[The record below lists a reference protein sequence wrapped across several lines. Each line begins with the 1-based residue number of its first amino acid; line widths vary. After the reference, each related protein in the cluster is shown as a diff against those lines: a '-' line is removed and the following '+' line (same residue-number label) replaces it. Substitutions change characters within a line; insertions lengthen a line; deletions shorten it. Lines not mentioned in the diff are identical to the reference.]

1 MDNSA
6 MLRKL
11 FKSHWLRNV
20 LFVLVLIGVAAGL
33 GYLATR
39 HHVQRDIT
47 YNTINS
53 LEPGSIE
60 VLKQLDGPVTITVYA
75 TEQDARLGDIRKII
89 RDFLSLYQRYKADIH
104 LVFIDPEKDEEKTR
118 AAKIRFNGEMVV
130 EYAGRSEH
138 LTKINEPI
146 LTGTLLRLAHT
157 RDQTVMYLDGHGE
170 RKLDGIA
177 NFDLGS
183 VFGAKLK
190 QNGFHISSLNLALA
204 QEVPNNVSVLVI
216 TQPQL
221 DLMRG
226 EVDKLLRYV
235 DRGGNLLWLVDAGP
249 QHGLERLAEK
259 LDLQLP
265 PGIVIDPAAT
275 EMNAPSTW
283 SLGATYPP
291 HAITRNFNLITAF
304 PTARP
309 LIWNENPTDSDE
321 SPMDSNQSKL
331 WQHSVL
337 VEVAA
342 RGWVSRNKPGDKLPP
357 RHGGVE
363 PSGAGGAAEQ
373 LLPQSA
379 GSASNVSQLR
389 FDKQHDIP
397 GPSVIAMALQRRIN
411 DRDQRIVVVGNGE
424 FLSNSYAG
432 NGGNV
437 DLGVNIV
444 NWLAGEE
451 NLITLQPRA
460 AKDSKLVL
468 SKLELNVI
476 SISFLLMLPLLL
488 AGVGVFIWRKRR
500 A

>member
-1 MDNSA
+1 MDNLA
-6 MLRKL
+6 MLRKF
-11 FKSHWLRNV
+11 FKSHPLRNV
-20 LFVLVLIGVAAGL
+20 LFVLVLTGIAAGL
-33 GYLATR
+33 GYLAMR
-39 HHVQRDIT
+39 HHVQRDVT

-53 LEPGSIE
+53 LEPASVE
-60 VLKQLDGPVTITVYA
+60 VLKQLDGPVNITVY
-75 TEQDARLGDIRKII
+75 TTPQDPRLDDIRTII
-89 RDFLSLYQRYKADIH
+89 RDFLSHYQRYKADIH
-104 LVFIDPEKDEEKTR
+104 LVFIDPEKDEEKAR
-118 AAKIRFNGEMVV
+118 AAQIQFPLEIVV

-138 LTKINEPI
+138 LTQINEQI
-146 LTGTLLRLAHT
+146 LTSTLLRLAHT

-177 NFDLGS
+177 NFDLGT

-190 QNGFHISSLNLALA
+190 QNGFHIGSLNLALA
-204 QEVPNNVSVLVI
+204 QEVPSNVSVLVV

-235 DRGGNLLWLVDAGP
+235 DRGGNLLWLVDAEP
-249 QHGLERLAEK
+249 LHGLEGLAEK

-265 PGIVIDPAAT
+265 PGIVIDPAAAG
-275 EMNAPSTW
+275 MNAPATW

-304 PTARP
+304 PSARP
-309 LIWNENPTDSDE
+309 LIWNENPTDSNE

-337 VEVAA
+337 VEVAP
-342 RGWVSRNKPGDKLPP
+342 RGWVSHNKPNEKP
-357 RHGGVE
+357 RDE
-363 PSGAGGAAEQ
+363 NRLSGH
-373 LLPQSA
+373 P
-379 GSASNVSQLR
+379 

-397 GPSVIAMALQRRIN
+397 GPAVIAIALQRRIN
-411 DRDQRIVVVGNGE
+411 DRDQRIVVVGNGA
-424 FLSNSYAG
+424 FLANSYAG

-437 DLGVNIV
+437 DLGVNMV

-451 NLITLQPRA
+451 HLITLQPRA
-460 AKDSKLVL
+460 AKDSSLVL
-468 SKLELNVI
+468 SKTQLEII
-476 SISFLLMLPLLL
+476 SGTFLLGLPLLL
-488 AGVGVFIWRKRR
+488 AGVGIYIWRKRR

>member
-1 MDNSA
+1 
-6 MLRKL
+6 MLGKFL
-11 FKSHWLRNV
+11 KTHSLRNV

-39 HHVQRDIT
+39 HHVQRDVT

-60 VLKQLDGPVTITVYA
+60 VLKQLDGPVTVTVYA
-75 TEQDARLGDIRKII
+75 TPQDARLGDIRKII
-89 RDFLSLYQRYKADIH
+89 RDFLSLYQRYKSDIH

-118 AAKIRFNGEMVV
+118 TAQIRFNGEMVV

-183 VFGAKLK
+183 LFGAKLK
-190 QNGFHISSLNLALA
+190 QNGFRLGSLNLALA
-204 QEVPNNVSVLVI
+204 QEVPNNVSVLVV

-235 DRGGNLLWLVDAGP
+235 DRGGNLLWLVDAEP
-249 QHGLERLAEK
+249 LHGLERLAEK
-259 LDLQLP
+259 LDLVLP
-265 PGIVIDPAAT
+265 PGIVIDPAAA
-275 EMNAPSTW
+275 EMNAPPTW

-304 PTARP
+304 PSARP
-309 LIWNENPTDSDE
+309 LLWNENATDSNE
-321 SPMDSNQSKL
+321 KN
-331 WQHSVL
+331 WQHSVI

-342 RGWVSRNKPGDKLPP
+342 RGWVSRNKPDDKLPP
-357 RHGGVE
+357 KHGGVE

-379 GSASNVSQLR
+379 GSASNVSQLH
-389 FDKQHDIP
+389 FDKQRDIP
-397 GPSVIAMALQRRIN
+397 GPAVIAMALQRRIN
-411 DRDQRIVVVGNGE
+411 DRDQRIVVVGNGA
-424 FLSNSYAG
+424 FLANSYAG

-437 DLGVNIV
+437 DLGVNMV

-460 AKDSKLVL
+460 AKDSNLML
-468 SKLELNVI
+468 SKLQLEII
-476 SISFLLMLPLLL
+476 SSIFLVLLPLLL
-488 AGVGVFIWRKRR
+488 AGVGIYIWRKRR